1 MIWHDNYMIYIHDEE
16 ALSIRFLL
24 VVVIVVVSA
33 AFNATAAL
41 MRMWD
46 VLCVWRRSSHLSQI
60 NDWSDDD
67 DEFKYPEC
75 WSIAI

>member
-1 MIWHDNYMIYIHDEE
+1 MIYIHDEE

-46 VLCVWRRSSHLSQI
+46 VLCV
-60 NDWSDDD
+60 
-67 DEFKYPEC
+67 
-75 WSIAI
+75 